1 MTMQNRSVPSDMAS
15 LWDMN
20 RQSFGNAETAFRA
33 WFEISDRVQKQATE
47 FMNTRWAKDTAALAQ
62 LGQCKTPVDALDVQ
76 MAYLRGAFED
86 YVSEGQKFVDFCDDV
101 ARETLP
107 GMFGEQAPSTG
118 GKPKR
123 SAHRVATLRCA
134 R

>member
-1 MTMQNRSVPSDMAS
+1 MAS

-20 RQSFGNAETAFRA
+20 RQSFGNAETALRA

-76 MAYLRGAFED
+76 MAYLSRAFED

-123 SAHRVATLRCA
+123 SAHH
-134 R
+134 